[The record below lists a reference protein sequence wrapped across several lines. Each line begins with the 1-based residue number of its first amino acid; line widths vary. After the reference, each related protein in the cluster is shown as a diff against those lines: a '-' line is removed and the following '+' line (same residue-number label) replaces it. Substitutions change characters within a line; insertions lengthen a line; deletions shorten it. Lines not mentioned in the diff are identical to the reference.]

1 MPLNSRG
8 QNTLSSAL
16 RRDRSAGHK
25 QRRQGSAYSVLS
37 AFFIKRT
44 VESARRAYQRW
55 CDKAGKNALSKR
67 RDHLTKWRSSTL
79 SIRSTQP
86 VNRLAFSILMENT
99 KGASQ
104 FRFDSEAASS
114 ASKLVYLGRSKISPR
129 EILER
134 CPTSVVAGWLAA
146 RSHLSAQLRTDF
158 AHVLAAY
165 GYPAAGG

>member
-1 MPLNSRG
+1 MV
-8 QNTLSSAL
+8 
-16 RRDRSAGHK
+16 
-25 QRRQGSAYSVLS
+25 RQGREECIVKTSGPPNELE
-37 AFFIKRT
+37 IINPL
-44 VESARRAYQRW
+44 
-55 CDKAGKNALSKR
+55 D
-67 RDHLTKWRSSTL
+67 
-79 SIRSTQP
+79 RSTQP

-165 GYPAAGG
+165 GYPAVGG